1 VDYLV
6 SFLIIGLRDLHILDV
21 ALPIVLVKMQ
31 DFEIYLCRA
40 WESNYEDW
48 KGLKVLPAAFY
59 FPMAF

>member
-1 VDYLV
+1 
-6 SFLIIGLRDLHILDV
+6 
-21 ALPIVLVKMQ
+21 MQ
-31 DFEIYLCRA
+31 DLGIYLCRA